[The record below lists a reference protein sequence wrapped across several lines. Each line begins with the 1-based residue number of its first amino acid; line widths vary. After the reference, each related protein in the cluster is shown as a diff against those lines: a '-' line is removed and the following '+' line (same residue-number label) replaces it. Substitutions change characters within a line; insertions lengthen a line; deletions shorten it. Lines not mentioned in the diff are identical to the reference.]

1 MKNERKLQHKENFVK
16 LLDEH
21 RSIIKV
27 DSRFSDV
34 VLVVGADPRFKT
46 LDEKERE
53 DLFQE
58 YMEDFEKK
66 DRAIQR

>member
-1 MKNERKLQHKENFVK
+1 MKNERKMQHKENFIK

-21 RSIIKV
+21 KSIIRV

-46 LDEKERE
+46 LDEKER
-53 DLFQE
+53 
-58 YMEDFEKK
+58 
-66 DRAIQR
+66 

>member
-1 MKNERKLQHKENFVK
+1 MQECKRRDREMKNERKMQHKENFIK

-21 RSIIKV
+21 KSIIRV

-46 LDEKERE
+46 LDEKE
-53 DLFQE
+53 
-58 YMEDFEKK
+58 
-66 DRAIQR
+66 